1 VDIKIMKFFTKILL
15 TSLLLTLLVSESFAI
30 QEVNGQVKWIH
41 DLGVTILSSP
51 VISDGAVFIIAEKAE
66 EVDLYGTGDMIV
78 FYSTWIYAVNK
89 EDGRINWGSLIVEG
103 DKSDSAEVVR
113 TGDDVYALA
122 NTRGN
127 EIVISKLAISD
138 GTSRWNRKEIIK
150 DAAFIGA
157 AATADILGLVTKQ
170 TNGAYKFSALRAEN
184 GHSIWSDSLNGI
196 TTPPI
201 AIGDKFCYLE
211 SGVKNPMPPYLQE
224 NVSLVLRKAENG
236 ALNSSSRTGFEEL
249 AGKPFLK
256 GNAIYVTG
264 MWAMNRY
271 KIEKYDL
278 EKINAGRVW
287 AWDTWLGDEDIPVSG
302 FAFTGD
308 YLVYPGIFGKPYVL
322 RVTDGKPVEIDGS
335 VTGAI
340 VSPPLASDD
349 GIYFLLDNRRMEFI
363 GSDGE
368 LIIGPSGLVSS
379 WNPIRGNFAVSSGN
393 IIYVAI
399 LGGSLV
405 AIETE

>member
-1 VDIKIMKFFTKILL
+1 MKIFKKILL
-15 TSLLLTLLVSESFAI
+15 PILFTTLLVSVSLAV
-30 QEVNGQVKWIH
+30 QDVNGKVKWIH
-41 DLGVTILSSP
+41 NLGATILSSP

-66 EVDLYGTGDMIV
+66 EVDLYGTGEMIV
-78 FYSTWIYAVNK
+78 FYSTWIYAVDK

-103 DKSDSAEVVR
+103 NKSDSAEVVIK
-113 TGDDVYALA
+113 GDDAFAFV

-127 EIVISKLAISD
+127 EIVISKHATSD
-138 GTSRWNRKEIIK
+138 GSNRWIRQAIIK
-150 DAAFIGA
+150 DAASIGA
-157 AATADILGLVTKQ
+157 AVTGDVLGLVMKETSG
-170 TNGAYKFSALRAEN
+170 TFKFNAMRTEN
-184 GHSIWSDSLNGI
+184 GHSLWSDSLNGI

-201 AIGDKFCYLE
+201 VVEDKFCYLE
-211 SGVKNPMPPYLQE
+211 SGAKNPAPPYLQE
-224 NVSLVLRKAENG
+224 NVSLVLRRADNG
-236 ALNSSSRTGFEEL
+236 ALSSMARTGFEEPV
-249 AGKPFLK
+249 GKPFVTDGAL
-256 GNAIYVTG
+256 YVTG

-278 EKINAGRVW
+278 EKLNAGRVW

-302 FAFTGD
+302 LAFVGD
-308 YLVYPGIFGKPYVL
+308 YLVYPGIPGRPYVL
-322 RVTDGKPVEIDGS
+322 RVTDGQPVEIVGG

-349 GIYFLLDNRRMEFI
+349 GVYFLLDNRRLEFI
-363 GSDGE
+363 SPDGE
-368 LIIGPSGLVSS
+368 LFIGPSGLVSS